1 MYPTSAAYKTAI
13 QQNIRDVCISGTI
26 TLKDAT
32 VINISDE
39 DIVQGSLYF
48 TEQCVSGEDIEIG
61 NVYASE
67 MGLSLSSPPENP
79 YNLDGARVVLNF
91 GIDVGN
97 GVYEYVPLGY
107 FYVTE
112 IERKNTVVALKALD
126 GMILLDVDIAGVQTS
141 GTPFEIVEACCARA
155 GVTLATSLETFNTFA
170 NAGTTFVLP
179 EESNIS
185 TCRDLLMWVCQ
196 LTGTFVRMNRMGHLE
211 VIPVTARASVKT
223 ISKDER
229 FVSDVSDFFIKVNKV
244 TMKVGE
250 TEYSQGTDGMTM
262 ALEENPFLIGREDA
276 GINAALSNILNQVT
290 LAEYTPSNVDFPGD
304 PSLQAGDYVT
314 LTDAGILDREVE
326 TRTYFLSPAFPAS
339 IEVRRNIATSMI
351 THHTWRYRGK
361 HNLKSAGKSDL
372 IQGVQSQQ
380 SKAVATVVGIARA
393 AQEIAKTANQS
404 TQLIN
409 DAIGGHVLV
418 RRAPG
423 ETNEILIMD
432 SADPDQAVK
441 IWRWNMGGLGYSD
454 NCTGA
459 DNPARQYEVAMT
471 MDGAINAN
479 FIKTGKI
486 AAQYITVGPETV
498 FADGYDPTAIQIG
511 GRNLIIRHNEV
522 PDTMIGEDGVSA
534 PLVDSSMVN
543 DFIPVQPGDT
553 LTFSQII
560 QSGTGDDYFRCAFY
574 TDPLDNASYVVRR
587 ISNNATV
594 FTETVPEGAY
604 WLRVSYAAKNK
615 VQLERGT
622 RSTDWTP
629 APEDTED
636 YAAHKAAEAQ
646 AAAEAVAQAAAELAE
661 TQAKAYTDGA
671 VSAEEQARIDDA
683 NAKLTEA
690 KSYAETKSG
699 EAKTAAEA
707 YAQQKAAEAQAAA
720 EAVARAEAALAQTN
734 AEAHADGKV
743 SAEEQARID
752 QAAAN
757 LAAAKTHAETKASE
771 AEVASKA
778 YTDAVEVGG
787 RNLLRNSDF
796 KFGFD
801 VYWDRI
807 NSSPPSNFTITS
819 EGLLKV
825 TKSSDNADFGK
836 FNFISLNNLGDV
848 ENLTASAWVK
858 GNGEFTIRFGGSS
871 SHIET
876 VNSDT
881 IKKYV
886 FHIPKSRFGN
896 GNFIISVTSGEIFFD
911 RVKAE
916 IGNKSTD
923 WTPAPEDV
931 DQALADHD
939 ANPSPHNLPSYA
951 KMEPTGFKVYDDKG
965 NLRTHNGQYAPGEFG
980 NWVDAG
986 HYVLRDKGMDMSLMQ
1001 LPNMVLD
1008 HSFEMLKEEGTV
1020 DVTYYDYAV
1029 LNGSGGWGK
1038 IGEPRMYSYV
1048 SGDGY
1053 LSWQSDSFFGVRSVV
1068 VNSTNYL
1075 QTGFYCKP
1083 NTQYFISGFVC
1094 LGYRNPTAGT
1104 PRIGVEF
1111 WDTNEDKWPPE
1122 DPVLISTIGQ
1132 NFTPNTDKKFNWKRV
1147 GFTFTTPSNC
1157 DQMRVQVKSADANY
1171 VCWDAMQVVE
1181 GVKPVRYDPERTL
1194 FWHLDENSLQMGL
1207 GGHIVESGE
1216 NSNGRWIRFSDGTQI
1231 CWRKVDLG
1239 QVSFTEQ
1246 TAQGVYGGQ
1255 TLSYA
1260 FPVSF
1265 IQPHPDVFTDVESNG
1280 YILSC
1285 GGSIDTISSTSTVR
1299 VRIWAPYSQTQ
1310 YYVRVKYKAIGRWK

>member
-1 MYPTSAAYKTAI
+1 MYPVSAAYKTAI
-13 QQNIRDVCISGTI
+13 RQNTRDVCISGTI
-26 TLKDAT
+26 TLKDTT

-79 YNLDGARVVLNF
+79 YSLDGARIIINF
-91 GIDVGN
+91 GINTGSS
-97 GVYEYVPLGY
+97 YEYVPLGY

-112 IERKNTVVALKALD
+112 IERKATVVNLKALD
-126 GMILLDVDIAGVQTS
+126 GMILFDVDISGVQTS
-141 GTPFEIVEACCARA
+141 GTPYEIVSSCCAKA
-155 GVTLATSLETFNTFA
+155 GITLATDLTTFNTFA

-185 TCRDLLMWVCQ
+185 TCRDLLMWACQ
-196 LTGTFVRMNRMGHLE
+196 LTGTFARMNRMGHLE
-211 VIPVTARASVKT
+211 VVPVTARASAREIVKA
-223 ISKDER
+223 DR
-229 FVSDVSDFFIKVNKV
+229 FLSDVSDFFIKVAKV

-276 GINAALSNILNQVT
+276 GINAALGNILNQVT
-290 LAEYTPSNVDFPGD
+290 MAEYTPSNVDFPGD

-314 LTDAGILDREVE
+314 LTDTGTIGGGDVV
-326 TRTYFLSPAFPAS
+326 S
-339 IEVRRNIATSMI
+339 II

-361 HNLKSAGKSDL
+361 HNLKAAGKSDL

-380 SKAVATVVGIARA
+380 SKAVSTIVAVARA
-393 AQEIAKTANQS
+393 AQEIAKAANQS

-409 DAIGGHVLV
+409 DAIGGHVLI
-418 RRAPG
+418 RQNPD

-441 IWRWNMGGLGYSD
+441 IWRWNMGGLGYSN
-454 NCTGA
+454 NCVGA

-486 AAQYITVGPETV
+486 AAQYITVGPESV
-498 FADGYDPTAIQIG
+498 FAEGYDPTAIQIG

-534 PLVDSSMVN
+534 PLVGSSMVN

-629 APEDTED
+629 APEDVED
-636 YAAHKAAEAQ
+636 YADYKAQEAQ
-646 AAAEAVAQAAAELAE
+646 TAAEAVARAEAELAE
-661 TQAKAYTDGA
+661 TQAKAYADGI
-671 VSAEEQARIDDA
+671 VDAEEQARIDDA
-683 NAKLTEA
+683 NAKLAEA
-690 KSYAETKSG
+690 RSYAETKSG
-699 EAKTAAEA
+699 EAQTAAQA
-707 YAQQKAAEAQAAA
+707 YAEQKAAEAQAAA
-720 EAVARAEAALAQTN
+720 EAVARARATLAQVN
-734 AEAHADGKV
+734 AKAYADGKV

-757 LAAAKTHAETKASE
+757 LAEAKTHAEAKATE
-771 AEVASKA
+771 AESAAKTH
-778 YTDAVEVGG
+778 TDAQ
-787 RNLLRNSDF
+787 LS
-796 KFGFD
+796 
-801 VYWDRI
+801 
-807 NSSPPSNFTITS
+807 
-819 EGLLKV
+819 
-825 TKSSDNADFGK
+825 
-836 FNFISLNNLGDV
+836 
-848 ENLTASAWVK
+848 
-858 GNGEFTIRFGGSS
+858 
-871 SHIET
+871 
-876 VNSDT
+876 
-881 IKKYV
+881 
-886 FHIPKSRFGN
+886 
-896 GNFIISVTSGEIFFD
+896 
-911 RVKAE
+911 
-916 IGNKSTD
+916 
-923 WTPAPEDV
+923 
-931 DQALADHD
+931 DHD
-939 ANPSPHNLPSYA
+939 ANQSPHSLPSYA
-951 KMEPTGFKVYDDKG
+951 KMESTGFKVYDDQG
-965 NLRTHNGQYAPGEFG
+965 NLRTHMGKYAPGEYG
-980 NWVDAG
+980 NWVDSG
-986 HYVLRDKGMDMSLMQ
+986 YYMIRDKGMDMSLMQ

-1048 SGDGY
+1048 SGDDY
-1053 LSWQSDSFFGVRSVV
+1053 LSWQSDSFFGVRSAV

-1104 PRIGVEF
+1104 PRIVVEF
-1111 WDTNEDKWPPE
+1111 WDSNEEKWPPE
-1122 DPVLISTIGQ
+1122 DPIHISTTGQ

-1147 GFTFTTPSNC
+1147 GFAFTTPSNC
-1157 DQMRVQVKSADANY
+1157 DQMRIQVKSADARY
-1171 VCWDAMQVVE
+1171 VCWDAIQVVE
-1181 GVKPVRYDPERTL
+1181 ANKPVRYDPERTL
-1194 FWHLDENSLQMGL
+1194 FWHMDDCSMQMGL

-1216 NSNGRWIRFSDGTQI
+1216 NANGRWIRFSDGTQI
-1231 CWRKVDLG
+1231 CWFYGERYISINNAYGDMYQGAINLTYPASYYSNPTAAIGRTTYGTGASWGSVSAIGAGGLTLRFYDLY
-1239 QVSFTEQ
+1239 SRSAALTEI
-1246 TAQGVYGGQ
+1246 
-1255 TLSYA
+1255 SY
-1260 FPVSF
+1260 
-1265 IQPHPDVFTDVESNG
+1265 
-1280 YILSC
+1280 L
-1285 GGSIDTISSTSTVR
+1285 
-1299 VRIWAPYSQTQ
+1299 
-1310 YYVRVKYKAIGRWK
+1310 AIGRWK

>member
-1 MYPTSAAYKTAI
+1 MYPVSEAYKNAI
-13 QQNIRDVCISGTI
+13 SQNERNVRIAGTI
-26 TLKDAT
+26 TLKDNS
-32 VINISDE
+32 VIQIDDE
-39 DIVQGSLYF
+39 DILQGSLYF

-79 YNLDGARVVLNF
+79 YSLDGARIIINF
-91 GIDVGN
+91 GINTGSS
-97 GVYEYVPLGY
+97 YEYVPLGY

-112 IERKNTVVALKALD
+112 IERKATVVNLKALD
-126 GMILLDVDIAGVQTS
+126 GMILFDVDISGVQTS
-141 GTPFEIVEACCARA
+141 GTPYEIVSSCCAKA
-155 GVTLATSLETFNTFA
+155 GITLATDLTTFNTFA

-185 TCRDLLMWVCQ
+185 TCRDLLMWACQ
-196 LTGTFVRMNRMGHLE
+196 LTGTFARMNRMGHLE
-211 VIPVTARASVKT
+211 VVPVTARASAREIVKA
-223 ISKDER
+223 DR
-229 FVSDVSDFFIKVNKV
+229 FLSDVSDFFIKVAKV

-314 LTDAGILDREVE
+314 LTDTGTIGGGDVV
-326 TRTYFLSPAFPAS
+326 S
-339 IEVRRNIATSMI
+339 II

-361 HNLKSAGKSDL
+361 HNLKAAGKSDL

-380 SKAVATVVGIARA
+380 SKAVSTIVAVARA
-393 AQEIAKTANQS
+393 AQEIAKAANQS

-409 DAIGGHVLV
+409 DAIGGHVLI
-418 RRAPG
+418 RQNPD

-441 IWRWNMGGLGYSD
+441 IWRWNMGGLGYSN
-454 NCTGA
+454 NCVGA

-534 PLVDSSMVN
+534 PLIGSSMVN
-543 DFIPVQPGDT
+543 GFIPVQPGDT

-560 QSGTGDDYFRCAFY
+560 QDGTGDDYFRCAFY
-574 TDPLDNASYVVRR
+574 TEPLDNASCVVRR

-604 WLRVSYAAKNK
+604 WLRVSYATKNK

-661 TQAKAYTDGA
+661 TQAKAYADGI
-671 VSAEEQARIDDA
+671 VTAEEQARIDDA
-683 NAKLTEA
+683 NAKLAEA

-699 EAKTAAEA
+699 EAQTAAQA
-707 YAQQKAAEAQAAA
+707 YAEQKAAEAQAAA
-720 EAVARAEAALAQTN
+720 EAVARAGATLAQVN
-734 AEAHADGKV
+734 ARAYADGKV
-743 SAEEQARID
+743 TEEEQARIE
-752 QAAAN
+752 QAEAN
-757 LAAAKTHAETKASE
+757 LAAAKSHAETKAQE
-771 AEVASKA
+771 AEQAAKA
-778 YTDAVEVGG
+778 YAEQKAGEAQAAADAA
-787 RNLLRNSDF
+787 NALLADIADDNKLTSDEKQSTKKEWDIIVAEKPTIEEQADTYGITTEKNDYTNAYNTLNSYVTPLLSDLTTTSDINGPTFRAKF
-796 KFGFD
+796 KD
-801 VYWDRI
+801 YYDKRTV
-807 NSSPPSNFTITS
+807 
-819 EGLLKV
+819 LLKAI
-825 TKSSDNADFGK
+825 SDKAK
-836 FNFISLNNLGDV
+836 TNLD
-848 ENLTASAWVK
+848 E
-858 GNGEFTIRFGGSS
+858 
-871 SHIET
+871 
-876 VNSDT
+876 
-881 IKKYV
+881 
-886 FHIPKSRFGN
+886 
-896 GNFIISVTSGEIFFD
+896 
-911 RVKAE
+911 
-916 IGNKSTD
+916 
-923 WTPAPEDV
+923 
-931 DQALADHD
+931 HD

-951 KMEPTGFKVYDDKG
+951 KMESTGFKVYDNQG
-965 NLRTHNGQYAPGEFG
+965 NLRTHMGQYAPGEYG

-986 HYVLRDKGMDMSLMQ
+986 YYVLRDKGMDMSLMQ

-1053 LSWQSDSFFGVRSVV
+1053 LSWQSDSFFGVRSAV

-1104 PRIGVEF
+1104 PRIVVEF
-1111 WDTNEDKWPPE
+1111 WDSNEEKWPPE
-1122 DPVLISTIGQ
+1122 DPIRISTTEQ

-1147 GFTFTTPSNC
+1147 GFAFTTPSNC
-1157 DQMRVQVKSADANY
+1157 DQMRIQVKSADARY
-1171 VCWDAMQVVE
+1171 VCWDAIQVVE
-1181 GVKPVRYDPERTL
+1181 ANKPVRYDPERTL
-1194 FWHLDENSLQMGL
+1194 FWHMDDCSMQMGL
-1207 GGHIVESGE
+1207 GGHIIESGV
-1216 NSNGRWIRFSDGTQI
+1216 NSNGRYVKFSDGTQI
-1231 CWRKVDLG
+1231 CWFYGEKYISINNAYGDMYQGAINLTYPASYYSKPTAAIGRTTYGTGASWGSVSAIGAGGLTLRFYDLY
-1239 QVSFTEQ
+1239 SRSAALTEI
-1246 TAQGVYGGQ
+1246 
-1255 TLSYA
+1255 SY
-1260 FPVSF
+1260 
-1265 IQPHPDVFTDVESNG
+1265 
-1280 YILSC
+1280 L
-1285 GGSIDTISSTSTVR
+1285 
-1299 VRIWAPYSQTQ
+1299 
-1310 YYVRVKYKAIGRWK
+1310 AIGRWK

>member
-1 MYPTSAAYKTAI
+1 MYPVSAAYKTAI
-13 QQNIRDVCISGTI
+13 RQNTRDVCISGTI
-26 TLKDAT
+26 TLKDTT

-79 YNLDGARVVLNF
+79 YSLDGARIIINF
-91 GIDVGN
+91 GIDIG
-97 GVYEYVPLGY
+97 GSYEYVPLGY

-112 IERKNTVVALKALD
+112 IERKATVVNLKALD
-126 GMILLDVDIAGVQTS
+126 GMILFDVDISGVQTS
-141 GTPFEIVEACCARA
+141 GTPYEIVSSCCAKA
-155 GVTLATSLETFNTFA
+155 GITLATDLTTFNTFA

-179 EESNIS
+179 EENSVK

-196 LTGTFVRMNRMGHLE
+196 LTGTFARMNRLGQLE
-211 VIPVTARASVKT
+211 IIPITGRAPVKT

-229 FVSDVSDFFIKVNKV
+229 FVSDVSDFYVQISKVS
-244 TMKVGE
+244 MKVGE

-262 ALEENPFLIGREDA
+262 SLEENPFLVGLDA
-276 GINAALSNILNQVT
+276 TEINAALSNILNQVT

-314 LTDAGILDREVE
+314 LTDAGILDSEVE
-326 TRTYFLSPAFPAS
+326 TGTYFLSPAFPAS

-372 IQGVQSQQ
+372 IQVTQSQQ
-380 SKAVATVVGIARA
+380 SKAVSTIVAVARA
-393 AQEIAKTANQS
+393 AQEIAKAANQS

-409 DAIGGHVLV
+409 DAIGGHVLI
-418 RRAPG
+418 RQNPD

-522 PDTMIGEDGVSA
+522 PNTMIGEDGVSA
-534 PLVDSSMVN
+534 PLVGSSMVN
-543 DFIPVQPGDT
+543 GFIPVQPGDT

-629 APEDTED
+629 APEDVED
-636 YAAHKAAEAQ
+636 YADYKAQEAQ
-646 AAAEAVAQAAAELAE
+646 TAAEAVARAEADLAE
-661 TQAKAYTDGA
+661 TQAKAYADGA

-683 NAKLTEA
+683 NAKLAEA

-699 EAKTAAEA
+699 EAQTAAQA
-707 YAQQKAAEAQAAA
+707 YAEQKAQEAQSAA
-720 EAVARAEAALAQTN
+720 EAVARAEATLAQVN
-734 AEAHADGKV
+734 AEAYADGKV

-757 LAAAKTHAETKASE
+757 LAEAKTHAEAKAAE
-771 AEVASKA
+771 AESAAKTH
-778 YTDAVEVGG
+778 TDAQ
-787 RNLLRNSDF
+787 
-796 KFGFD
+796 
-801 VYWDRI
+801 
-807 NSSPPSNFTITS
+807 
-819 EGLLKV
+819 
-825 TKSSDNADFGK
+825 
-836 FNFISLNNLGDV
+836 IS
-848 ENLTASAWVK
+848 
-858 GNGEFTIRFGGSS
+858 
-871 SHIET
+871 
-876 VNSDT
+876 
-881 IKKYV
+881 
-886 FHIPKSRFGN
+886 
-896 GNFIISVTSGEIFFD
+896 
-911 RVKAE
+911 
-916 IGNKSTD
+916 
-923 WTPAPEDV
+923 
-931 DQALADHD
+931 DHD
-939 ANPSPHNLPSYA
+939 ANQSPHSLPAYVR
-951 KMEPTGFKVYDDKG
+951 MEPTGFVVYDEQGVK
-965 NLRTHNGQYAPGEFG
+965 RTHNGMYAPGEYG

-986 HYVLRDKGMDMSLMQ
+986 YYVLRDKGMDMSLMQ

-1008 HSFEMLKEEGTV
+1008 HSFEMLKEEGPI
-1020 DVTYYDYAV
+1020 DVTYYDYAI

-1104 PRIGVEF
+1104 PRIVVEF
-1111 WDTNEDKWPPE
+1111 WESNEEKWPPE
-1122 DPVLISTIGQ
+1122 DPIHISTTGQ

-1147 GFTFTTPSNC
+1147 GFAFTTPSNC
-1157 DQMRVQVKSADANY
+1157 DQMRIQVKSADANY
-1171 VCWDAMQVVE
+1171 VCWDAIQVVE
-1181 GVKPVRYDPERTL
+1181 ANKPVRYDPERTL
-1194 FWHLDENSLQMGL
+1194 FWHIDENSLQMGL
-1207 GGHIVESGE
+1207 GGHIIESGV
-1216 NSNGRWIRFSDGTQI
+1216 NSNGRYVKFSDGTQI
-1231 CWRKVDLG
+1231 CWF
-1239 QVSFTEQ
+1239 Q
-1246 TAQGVYGGQ
+1246 A
-1255 TLSYA
+1255 
-1260 FPVSF
+1260 
-1265 IQPHPDVFTDVESNG
+1265 
-1280 YILSC
+1280 ILNF
-1285 GGSIDTISSTSTVR
+1285 TISSPYGSLYLGSVNVWYPKTFVGIPNVCVGSCRHGTGASWGTAYDIKSTYFMMR
-1299 VRIWAPYSQTQ
+1299 VIDIAARTDQNLDYG
-1310 YYVRVKYKAIGRWK
+1310 YVAIGRWK

>member
-1 MYPTSAAYKTAI
+1 MYPVSAAYKTAI
-13 QQNIRDVCISGTI
+13 RQNTRDVCISGTI
-26 TLKDAT
+26 TLKDTT

-79 YNLDGARVVLNF
+79 YSLDGARIIINF
-91 GIDVGN
+91 GIDIG
-97 GVYEYVPLGY
+97 GSYEYVPLGY

-112 IERKNTVVALKALD
+112 IERKATVVNLKALD
-126 GMILLDVDIAGVQTS
+126 GMILFDVDISGVQTS
-141 GTPFEIVEACCARA
+141 GTPYEIVSSCCAKA
-155 GVTLATSLETFNTFA
+155 GITLATDLTTFNTFA

-179 EESNIS
+179 EENSVK

-196 LTGTFVRMNRMGHLE
+196 LTGTFARMNRLGQLE
-211 VIPVTARASVKT
+211 IIPITGRAPVKT

-229 FVSDVSDFFIKVNKV
+229 FVSDVSDFYVKISKVS
-244 TMKVGE
+244 MKVGE

-262 ALEENPFLIGREDA
+262 VLEENPLLVGKSEA
-276 GINAALSNILNQVT
+276 EINAALSNILNQVT

-314 LTDAGILDREVE
+314 LTDAGILDSEVE
-326 TRTYFLSPAFPAS
+326 TGTYFLSPAFPAS

-351 THHTWRYRGK
+351 THHTWHYRGK
-361 HNLKSAGKSDL
+361 HNLRAAGKSSL
-372 IQGVQSQQ
+372 IQVTQSQQ
-380 SKAVATVVGIARA
+380 SKAVAAIQAIAKT
-393 AQEIAKTANQS
+393 AQEIAKAANQS

-409 DAIGGHVLV
+409 DAIGGHVLI
-418 RRAPG
+418 RREPG
-423 ETNEILIMD
+423 GTNEILIMD
-432 SADPDQAVK
+432 NEDPDQARK

-486 AAQYITVGPETV
+486 AAQYITVGPESV
-498 FADGYDPTAIQIG
+498 FADGYDPTAIKIG

-522 PDTMIGEDGVSA
+522 PDTMVGENGVSA
-534 PLVDSSMVN
+534 PLVGSSMTN
-543 DFIPVQPGDT
+543 DFIPVQPGDA
-553 LTFSQII
+553 LTFSQVV
-560 QSGTGDDYFRCAFY
+560 QGGGDDYFRCGFY
-574 TDPLDNASYVVRR
+574 TDPLDSASYVVRR

-629 APEDTED
+629 APEDVED
-636 YAAHKAAEAQ
+636 YADYKAQEAQ
-646 AAAEAVAQAAAELAE
+646 TAAEAVARAEADLAE
-661 TQAKAYTDGA
+661 TQAKAYADGA

-683 NAKLTEA
+683 NAKLAEA

-699 EAKTAAEA
+699 EAQTAAQA
-707 YAQQKAAEAQAAA
+707 YAEQKAQEAQSAA
-720 EAVARAEAALAQTN
+720 EAVARAEATLAQVN
-734 AEAHADGKV
+734 AEAYADGKV

-757 LAAAKTHAETKASE
+757 LAEAKTHAEAKAAE
-771 AEVASKA
+771 AESAAKTH
-778 YTDAVEVGG
+778 TDAQ
-787 RNLLRNSDF
+787 
-796 KFGFD
+796 
-801 VYWDRI
+801 
-807 NSSPPSNFTITS
+807 
-819 EGLLKV
+819 
-825 TKSSDNADFGK
+825 
-836 FNFISLNNLGDV
+836 IS
-848 ENLTASAWVK
+848 
-858 GNGEFTIRFGGSS
+858 
-871 SHIET
+871 
-876 VNSDT
+876 
-881 IKKYV
+881 
-886 FHIPKSRFGN
+886 
-896 GNFIISVTSGEIFFD
+896 
-911 RVKAE
+911 
-916 IGNKSTD
+916 
-923 WTPAPEDV
+923 
-931 DQALADHD
+931 DHD
-939 ANPSPHNLPSYA
+939 ANQSPHSLPAYVR
-951 KMEPTGFKVYDDKG
+951 MEPTGFVVYDEQGVK
-965 NLRTHNGQYAPGEFG
+965 RTHNGMYAPGEYG

-986 HYVLRDKGMDMSLMQ
+986 YYVLRDKGMDMSLMQ

-1008 HSFEMLKEEGTV
+1008 HSFEMLKEEGPI
-1020 DVTYYDYAV
+1020 DVTYYDYAI

-1104 PRIGVEF
+1104 PRIVVEF
-1111 WDTNEDKWPPE
+1111 WESNEEKWPPE
-1122 DPVLISTIGQ
+1122 DPIHISTTGQ

-1147 GFTFTTPSNC
+1147 GFAFTTPSNC
-1157 DQMRVQVKSADANY
+1157 DQMRIQVKSADANY
-1171 VCWDAMQVVE
+1171 VCWDAIQVVE
-1181 GVKPVRYDPERTL
+1181 ANKPVRYDPERTL
-1194 FWHLDENSLQMGL
+1194 FWHIDENSLQMGL
-1207 GGHIVESGE
+1207 GGHIIESGV
-1216 NSNGRWIRFSDGTQI
+1216 NSNGRYVKFSDGTQI
-1231 CWRKVDLG
+1231 CWF
-1239 QVSFTEQ
+1239 Q
-1246 TAQGVYGGQ
+1246 A
-1255 TLSYA
+1255 
-1260 FPVSF
+1260 
-1265 IQPHPDVFTDVESNG
+1265 
-1280 YILSC
+1280 ILNF
-1285 GGSIDTISSTSTVR
+1285 TISSPYGSLYLGSVNVWYPKTFVGIPNVCVGSCRHGAGASWGTAYDIKSTYFMMR
-1299 VRIWAPYSQTQ
+1299 VIDIAARTDQNLDYG
-1310 YYVRVKYKAIGRWK
+1310 YVAIGRWK

>member
-1 MYPTSAAYKTAI
+1 
-13 QQNIRDVCISGTI
+13 
-26 TLKDAT
+26 
-32 VINISDE
+32 
-39 DIVQGSLYF
+39 
-48 TEQCVSGEDIEIG
+48 
-61 NVYASE
+61 
-67 MGLSLSSPPENP
+67 
-79 YNLDGARVVLNF
+79 
-91 GIDVGN
+91 
-97 GVYEYVPLGY
+97 
-107 FYVTE
+107 
-112 IERKNTVVALKALD
+112 
-126 GMILLDVDIAGVQTS
+126 
-141 GTPFEIVEACCARA
+141 
-155 GVTLATSLETFNTFA
+155 
-170 NAGTTFVLP
+170 
-179 EESNIS
+179 
-185 TCRDLLMWVCQ
+185 
-196 LTGTFVRMNRMGHLE
+196 MGHLE

-276 GINAALSNILNQVT
+276 GINAALGNILNQVT

-314 LTDAGILDREVE
+314 LTDAGILDSEVE
-326 TRTYFLSPAFPAS
+326 TGTYFLSPAFPAS

-372 IQGVQSQQ
+372 IQVTQSQQ
-380 SKAVATVVGIARA
+380 SKAVSTIVAVARA
-393 AQEIAKTANQS
+393 AQEIAKAANQS

-409 DAIGGHVLV
+409 DAIGGHVLI
-418 RRAPG
+418 RQNPD

-441 IWRWNMGGLGYSD
+441 IWRWNMGGLGYSN
-454 NCTGA
+454 NCVGA

-486 AAQYITVGPETV
+486 AAQYITVGPESV
-498 FADGYDPTAIQIG
+498 FAEGYDPTAIQIG

-534 PLVDSSMVN
+534 PLVGSSMVN

-629 APEDTED
+629 APEDVED
-636 YAAHKAAEAQ
+636 YADYKAQEAQ
-646 AAAEAVAQAAAELAE
+646 TAAEAVARAEADLAE
-661 TQAKAYTDGA
+661 TQAKAYADGA

-683 NAKLTEA
+683 NAKLAEA

-699 EAKTAAEA
+699 EAQTAAQA
-707 YAQQKAAEAQAAA
+707 YAEQKAAEAQAAA
-720 EAVARAEAALAQTN
+720 EAVARAEATLAQVN
-734 AEAHADGKV
+734 AEAYADGKV

-757 LAAAKTHAETKASE
+757 LAEAKTHAEAKATE
-771 AEVASKA
+771 AESAAKTH
-778 YTDAVEVGG
+778 TDAQ
-787 RNLLRNSDF
+787 LS
-796 KFGFD
+796 
-801 VYWDRI
+801 
-807 NSSPPSNFTITS
+807 
-819 EGLLKV
+819 
-825 TKSSDNADFGK
+825 
-836 FNFISLNNLGDV
+836 
-848 ENLTASAWVK
+848 
-858 GNGEFTIRFGGSS
+858 
-871 SHIET
+871 
-876 VNSDT
+876 
-881 IKKYV
+881 
-886 FHIPKSRFGN
+886 
-896 GNFIISVTSGEIFFD
+896 
-911 RVKAE
+911 
-916 IGNKSTD
+916 
-923 WTPAPEDV
+923 
-931 DQALADHD
+931 DHD
-939 ANPSPHNLPSYA
+939 ANQSPHSLPSYA
-951 KMEPTGFKVYDDKG
+951 KMESTGFKVYDDQG
-965 NLRTHNGQYAPGEFG
+965 NLRTHMGKYAPGEYG
-980 NWVDAG
+980 NWVDSG
-986 HYVLRDKGMDMSLMQ
+986 YYMIRDKGMDMSLMQ

-1048 SGDGY
+1048 SGDDY
-1053 LSWQSDSFFGVRSVV
+1053 LSWQSDSFFGVRSAV

-1094 LGYRNPTAGT
+1094 LGYRNPTAGM
-1104 PRIGVEF
+1104 PRIVVEF
-1111 WDTNEDKWPPE
+1111 WDSNEEKWPPE
-1122 DPVLISTIGQ
+1122 DPIRISTTGQ

-1147 GFTFTTPSNC
+1147 GFAFTTPSNC
-1157 DQMRVQVKSADANY
+1157 DQMRIQVKSADARY
-1171 VCWDAMQVVE
+1171 VCWDAIQVVE
-1181 GVKPVRYDPERTL
+1181 ANKPVRYDPERTL
-1194 FWHLDENSLQMGL
+1194 FWHMDDCSMQMGL
-1207 GGHIVESGE
+1207 GGHIVESGV
-1216 NSNGRWIRFSDGTQI
+1216 NSNGRYVKFSDGTQI
-1231 CWRKVDLG
+1231 CWFYGEKYISINNAYGDMY
-1239 QVSFTEQ
+1239 
-1246 TAQGVYGGQ
+1246 QGAINLTY
-1255 TLSYA
+1255 
-1260 FPVSF
+1260 PVSYYSKPTAA
-1265 IQPHPDVFTDVESNG
+1265 IGRTTYGTSASWGSVSAIG
-1280 YILSC
+1280 A
-1285 GGSIDTISSTSTVR
+1285 GGLTLRFYDLYSRSAVLTEIS
-1299 VRIWAPYSQTQ
+1299 YL
-1310 YYVRVKYKAIGRWK
+1310 AIGRWK